1 MGKASSKLA
10 PMAVDELQKLTEF
23 NRMEI
28 KQWYSGF
35 IKDCPSGQLDMDGF
49 KRLYETEFPFGD
61 PGPLSE
67 YLFNAF
73 DQNHNGQIDFKEFL
87 TALSVTSRGDIHAK
101 LEWAFEMIDVNGDG
115 QISKEEMVKFVDG
128 IYRLMGSSM
137 PGSDESPEACVNT
150 MFAAMDK
157 NNDGVLSF
165 EEFREGTRKD
175 QSLLKALQMYNPGSA
190 AEGELNAHGEAGAPA
205 ASE

>member
-1 MGKASSKLA
+1 MKVSSRSTSPPRTA
-10 PMAVDELQKLTEF
+10 GC
-23 NRMEI
+23 REI
-28 KQWYSGF
+28 
-35 IKDCPSGQLDMDGF
+35 
-49 KRLYETEFPFGD
+49 
-61 PGPLSE
+61 
-67 YLFNAF
+67 
-73 DQNHNGQIDFKEFL
+73 FL